1 MVGPI
6 ISWISRNKMADK
18 IKHELRYFNKTV
30 VFGHVEVKFEV
41 DINSTMKI
49 YPHAPTRS
57 RFVPKKK
64 LALCHINTLSQPVR
78 FRNRS
83 HVFISQHVFFPFS
96 FVSLFTFIK

>member
-18 IKHELRYFNKTV
+18 IQHELRYFDKTV

-57 RFVPKKK
+57 RFVPKKS
-64 LALCHINTLSQPVR
+64 LGSATSTRYL
-78 FRNRS
+78 NRYDFGIES